1 MVDDMQLTSAT
12 NGKSMGGAKSD
23 RNIGVKRFQVANPL
37 VTMHVTNAPDVIRVS
52 YAIIQIEQAFVFRL
66 NMHDM

>member
-1 MVDDMQLTSAT
+1 
-12 NGKSMGGAKSD
+12 MGGAKSD